1 MHTADPEHRVPHLAF
16 QPDSVVELP
25 ILPLSEVITSYY
37 LRLRVEDK
45 PGVLADI
52 TRILA
57 DHQISIDAMI
67 QREPDE
73 GEEQTDIIMLT
84 HQTREKNVDAA
95 IARIEAL
102 TVVKG
107 KITRLRLEELL

>member
-1 MHTADPEHRVPHLAF
+1 MRFLIH
-16 QPDSVVELP
+16 
-25 ILPLSEVITSYY
+25 
-37 LRLRVEDK
+37 DK

-57 DHQISIDAMI
+57 DRQISIDAMI

-84 HQTREKNVDAA
+84 HQTREKNVEDA
-95 IARIEAL
+95 IAMIEKLSA
-102 TVVKG
+102 VKG
-107 KITRLRLEELL
+107 GVTRLRLEGLLSSRVCRVLSPLVAVSG